1 MKRFILYL
9 LLFFTAFSVNAQ
21 AVNNDGT
28 QLNPKKEEKIQ
39 ALYIAY
45 ISQQLSLTPTEAEK
59 FWPAHAQY
67 DAELQAINKGSL
79 NELDRQQA
87 VLNVKKKYQANFNR
101 ILGNERSNSF
111 YRQDAEFRKKLVE
124 RLKQMRQQRTNINN
138 NGIKNNGNSGRFQR
152 GGRLRP

>member
-1 MKRFILYL
+1 MKKFILYL
-9 LLFFTAFSVNAQ
+9 SLFFTAFSVNAQ
-21 AVNNDGT
+21 VVNNDGT

-39 ALYIAY
+39 ALYVAY

-67 DAELQAINKGSL
+67 DAELQAINKGLL

-87 VLNVKKKYQANFNR
+87 VLNIKRKYQPNFNR
-101 ILGNERSNSF
+101 ILGNERSNNF

-124 RLKQMRQQRTNINN
+124 RLKQMRQPRSDNN
-138 NGIKNNGNSGRFQR
+138 NGIKNNGNGGRFQR

>member
-1 MKRFILYL
+1 MKKFILYVV
-9 LLFFTAFSVNAQ
+9 LLFMAFSVNAQ
-21 AVNNDGT
+21 AVNNDDV

-45 ISQQLSLTPTEAEK
+45 ISQQLSLTPAEAEK

-67 DAELQAINKGSL
+67 DAELKAINKSSL

-87 VLNVKKKYQANFNR
+87 ILNVKKKYQSNFSKV
-101 ILGNERSNSF
+101 LGTERSNNF
-111 YRQDAEFRKKLVE
+111 YKQDGEFKKKLVE
-124 RLKQMRQQRTNINN
+124 RLRQMRQQTPSNLKGNN
-138 NGIKNNGNSGRFQR
+138 NKTKFDRFQR